1 VAAQQMRA
9 GDPEGARYTL
19 GKVLLAEPNHLP
31 ALMQHIQL
39 DLQTGKLAD
48 AERRIN
54 ALLGRPDARAE
65 AQGLLGEL
73 RMRQQRPADALQAFR
88 LAHSGL
94 NTRDS
99 LFGLYRALLASKQ
112 AREAA
117 ALMEDWSRR
126 QPNDRGARHAL
137 GEAWLA
143 LKDWPRA
150 RTVFDELVRSDD
162 RDARAH
168 NNLAHVLLQQREL
181 AAALVHAER
190 AYALAPTVPEVNDTL
205 GWVLV
210 QQGQV
215 EKGLRYLR
223 DAALRAPDNPEIRAH
238 LNATLKQLGR
248 R

>member
-1 VAAQQMRA
+1 
-9 GDPEGARYTL
+9 
-19 GKVLLAEPNHLP
+19 
-31 ALMQHIQL
+31 
-39 DLQTGKLAD
+39 
-48 AERRIN
+48 
-54 ALLGRPDARAE
+54 
-65 AQGLLGEL
+65 
-73 RMRQQRPADALQAFR
+73 
-88 LAHSGL
+88 
-94 NTRDS
+94 
-99 LFGLYRALLASKQ
+99 
-112 AREAA
+112 
-117 ALMEDWSRR
+117 
-126 QPNDRGARHAL
+126 AL

-150 RTVFDELVRSDD
+150 RAVFDELVRSDD

-181 AAALVHAER
+181 TAALVHAEK

-238 LNATLKQLGR
+238 LNTTLKQLGR
-248 R
+248 N